1 MAESFS
7 QLAQQSRATR
17 IAGVLGFTLAK
28 SLYEKCVTV
37 GEMEQT
43 RSTPVADTKGE
54 RAGADSMACMRPV
67 AMSRIS
73 YGERAQRAA
82 DHP

>member
-1 MAESFS
+1 LPNNPATR
-7 QLAQQSRATR
+7 RAT
-17 IAGVLGFTLAK
+17 GVMRLILAK
-28 SLYEKCVTV
+28 SLYEKYVTV

-43 RSTPVADTKGE
+43 LSTPVADTKGE
-54 RAGADSMACMRPV
+54 RAGVDSMTCMRPV